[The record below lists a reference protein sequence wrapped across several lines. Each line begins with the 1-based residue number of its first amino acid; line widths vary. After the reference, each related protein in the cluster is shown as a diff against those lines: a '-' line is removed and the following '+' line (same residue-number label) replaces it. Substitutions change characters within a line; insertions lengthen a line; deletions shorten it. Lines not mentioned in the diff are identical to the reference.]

1 MNKITAILLLGIFA
15 FNLFGYK
22 LYTSF
27 MENEASKSL
36 ESALDKNNYNEAE
49 LISIKKPIN
58 LPYYNNTKEFSRI
71 DGEVEID
78 GVFYKYVKCRIYNDC
93 VEMLCLPNTQKT
105 KIKKSGDDYF
115 KIIADIQKNTNEKN
129 KSNSGNT
136 FKKVLSEFEEI
147 SSCKLLTQLTSL
159 KKNGALS
166 HYTSSLGLLHKAT
179 VEQPPDYLFSV

>member
-1 MNKITAILLLGIFA
+1 
-15 FNLFGYK
+15 
-22 LYTSF
+22 

-49 LISIKKPIN
+49 LISIKKPVN

-78 GVFYKYVKCRIYNDC
+78 GVYYKYVKCRIYNDC

-115 KIIADIQKNTNEKN
+115 KVIADIQKNTDEKN

-136 FKKVLSEFEEI
+136 FKKVLSEFEEFASWKLNAQYLI
-147 SSCKLLTQLTSL
+147 TSSENPVPLH
-159 KKNGALS
+159 N
-166 HYTSSLGLLHKAT
+166 SSLGVLHKASA
-179 VEQPPDYLFSV
+179 EKPPDLA